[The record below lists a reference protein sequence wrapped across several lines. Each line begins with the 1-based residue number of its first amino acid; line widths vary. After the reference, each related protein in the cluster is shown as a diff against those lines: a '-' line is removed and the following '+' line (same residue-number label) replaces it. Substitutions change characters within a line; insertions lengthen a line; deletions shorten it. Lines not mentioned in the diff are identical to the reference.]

1 MQVKTIAIMG
11 AGLVGSLL
19 SMYLKKKGYDV
30 SVYERRP
37 DLRLTGAAGGRSINL
52 AISERGWKGLAGVN
66 MEEEIRK
73 MAIPMPG
80 RMIHGLDGG
89 LTFQPYGK
97 PGEAI
102 NSVSRGDLNIA
113 LVNAA
118 EKSGISFHFNQR
130 IVETDLTGTYATME
144 DCETGSTYKLQP
156 DLLIGADGAFSLAR
170 YTMIKKDKFNYE
182 QVYEDHGYKELTI
195 PAGPEN
201 SWLINKDALHI
212 WPRKNFMLIALPNL
226 DGSFTCTLFF
236 HAKGELSFES
246 IKTEEDLQQFFERY
260 FPDVIPLMPTLKQDY
275 FQNPT
280 GSLMTVKCF
289 PWVNGNT
296 LLLGDAAHAII
307 PFYGQG
313 MNCGFE
319 DCSVLDTI
327 IDENNHDW
335 SKILPAFQSSRK
347 KNSDAIADLAK
358 LNFIEMRDLVADP
371 DFQLKKKIAAKV
383 NQVYPAKFIPVY
395 SMVSF
400 SNMPYSLALK
410 EYNRQNAVLD
420 SVLAMPDIKTK
431 WETEYFEEIAQR
443 LFNQGVSG
451 EW

>member
-19 SMYLKKKGYDV
+19 SMYLKRKGYDV
-30 SVYERRP
+30 AVYERRP

-52 AISERGWKGLAGVN
+52 AISERGWKGLAGVK

-80 RMIHGLDGG
+80 RMIHAVDGG
-89 LTFQPYGK
+89 LAFQAYGK

-102 NSVSRGDLNIA
+102 NSVSRGDLNIS

-130 IVETDLTGTYATME
+130 IVETDLAGTYASME
-144 DCETGSTYKLQP
+144 DAETGSTYKLQP
-156 DLLIGADGAFSLAR
+156 DLLISADGAFSLAR
-170 YTMIKKDKFNYE
+170 YTMIKTDKFNYE

-195 PAGPEN
+195 PAGPGN
-201 SWLINKDALHI
+201 SWLIDRDALHI

-236 HAKGELSFES
+236 HSKGELSFDS
-246 IKTEEDLQQFFERY
+246 IKSEVDLQHFFETY
-260 FPDVIPLMPTLKQDY
+260 FPDVIPLMPTYKQDY

-289 PWVNGNT
+289 PWVNGKT
-296 LLLGDAAHAII
+296 LLIGDAAHAII

-319 DCSVLDTI
+319 DCSVLDSL
-327 IDENNHDW
+327 IDEFNHDW
-335 SKILPAFQSSRK
+335 SKILPAFQTSRK
-347 KNSDAIADLAK
+347 PNSDAIADLAK

-371 DFQLKKKIAAKV
+371 DFQFKKKIAAKV
-383 NQVYPAKFIPVY
+383 NEKYPAKFLPVY

-400 SNMPYSLALK
+400 SNMPYSNALK
-410 EYNRQNAVLD
+410 EYKRQNAILD
-420 SVLAMPDIKTK
+420 SVLKMPDIKTK
-431 WETEYFEEIAQR
+431 WETEYLQEIASL
-443 LFNQGVSG
+443 LFNVG
-451 EW
+451 

>member
-30 SVYERRP
+30 TVYERRP

-80 RMIHGLDGG
+80 RMVHTLDGS

-102 NSVSRGDLNIA
+102 NSVSRGDLNIS
-113 LVNAA
+113 LVNEA
-118 EKSGISFHFNQR
+118 EKRGISFHFNQR
-130 IVETDLTGTYATME
+130 IVETDLAGTYANME
-144 DCETGSTYKLQP
+144 DGDTARLYKLQP
-156 DLLIGADGAFSLAR
+156 DLIIGADGAFSLAR
-170 YTMIKKDKFNYE
+170 YTMIKTDKFNYE
-182 QVYEDHGYKELTI
+182 HVYEDHGYKELSI
-195 PAGPEN
+195 PPGPDN
-201 SWLINKDALHI
+201 TWLLEKNALHI
-212 WPRKNFMLIALPNL
+212 WPRKNFMLIALPNQ

-246 IKTEEDLQQFFERY
+246 IKTEDDLQNFFETY
-260 FPDVIPLMPTLKQDY
+260 FPDVIPLMPDYKQDY
-275 FQNPT
+275 FHNPT

-296 LLLGDAAHAII
+296 LLIGDAAHAII

-327 IDENNHDW
+327 IDENNHNW
-335 SKILPAFQSSRK
+335 SKILPNFQSSRK

-358 LNFIEMRDLVADP
+358 LNFIEMRDLVADA
-371 DFQLKKKIAAKV
+371 DFQFKKKIAAKV

-400 SNMPYSLALK
+400 SNLPYSSALK
-410 EYNRQNAVLD
+410 EYKRQNTVLD
-420 SVLAMPDIKTK
+420 KILTMPDIKNK
-431 WETEYFEEIAQR
+431 WESEYFEEIAGM
-443 LFNQGVSG
+443 LFNEG

>member
-1 MQVKTIAIMG
+1 MG

-19 SMYLKKKGYDV
+19 SMYLKRKGYDV
-30 SVYERRP
+30 AVYERRP

-52 AISERGWKGLAGVN
+52 AISERGWKGLAGVK

-80 RMIHGLDGG
+80 RMIHAVDGG
-89 LTFQPYGK
+89 LAFQAYGK

-102 NSVSRGDLNIA
+102 NSVSRGDLNIS

-130 IVETDLTGTYATME
+130 IVETDLAGTYAAME
-144 DCETGSTYKLQP
+144 DAETGSTYKLQP
-156 DLLIGADGAFSLAR
+156 DLLISADGAFSLAR
-170 YTMIKKDKFNYE
+170 YTMIKTDKFNYE

-195 PAGPEN
+195 PAGPGN
-201 SWLINKDALHI
+201 SWLIDRDALHI

-236 HAKGELSFES
+236 HSKGELSFDS
-246 IKTEEDLQQFFERY
+246 IKSEVDLQHFFETY
-260 FPDVIPLMPTLKQDY
+260 FPDVIPLMPTYKQDY

-289 PWVNGNT
+289 PWVNGKT
-296 LLLGDAAHAII
+296 LLIGDAAHAII

-319 DCSVLDTI
+319 DCSVLDSL
-327 IDENNHDW
+327 IDEFNHDW
-335 SKILPAFQSSRK
+335 SKILPAFQTSRK
-347 KNSDAIADLAK
+347 PNSDAIADLAK

-371 DFQLKKKIAAKV
+371 DFQFKKKIAAKV
-383 NQVYPAKFIPVY
+383 NEKYPTKFLPVY

-400 SNMPYSLALK
+400 SNMPYSNALK
-410 EYNRQNAVLD
+410 EYKRQNALLD
-420 SVLAMPDIKTK
+420 SVLNMPDIKTK
-431 WETEYFEEIAQR
+431 WETEYLEEIACL
-443 LFNQGVSG
+443 LFNVG
-451 EW
+451 

>member
-19 SMYLKKKGYDV
+19 SMYLKRKGYDV
-30 SVYERRP
+30 AVYERRP

-52 AISERGWKGLAGVN
+52 AISERGWKGLAGVK

-80 RMIHGLDGG
+80 RMIHAVDGG
-89 LTFQPYGK
+89 LAFQAYGK

-102 NSVSRGDLNIA
+102 NSVSRGDLNIS

-130 IVETDLTGTYATME
+130 IVETDLAGTYAAME
-144 DCETGSTYKLQP
+144 DAETGSTYKLQP
-156 DLLIGADGAFSLAR
+156 DLLISADGAFSLAR
-170 YTMIKKDKFNYE
+170 YTMIKTDKFNYE

-195 PAGPEN
+195 PAGPGN
-201 SWLINKDALHI
+201 SWLIDRDALHI

-236 HAKGELSFES
+236 HSKGELSFDS
-246 IKTEEDLQQFFERY
+246 IKSEVDLQHFFETY
-260 FPDVIPLMPTLKQDY
+260 FPDVIPLMPTYKQDY

-289 PWVNGNT
+289 PWVNGKT
-296 LLLGDAAHAII
+296 LLIGDAAHAII

-319 DCSVLDTI
+319 DCSVLDSL
-327 IDENNHDW
+327 IDEFNHDW
-335 SKILPAFQSSRK
+335 SKILPAFQTSRK
-347 KNSDAIADLAK
+347 PNSDAIADLAK

-371 DFQLKKKIAAKV
+371 DFQFKKKIAAKV
-383 NQVYPAKFIPVY
+383 NEKYPAKFLPVY

-400 SNMPYSLALK
+400 SNMPYSNALK
-410 EYNRQNAVLD
+410 EYKRQNAILD
-420 SVLAMPDIKTK
+420 SVLKMPDIKTK
-431 WETEYFEEIAQR
+431 WETEYLQEIASL
-443 LFNQGVSG
+443 LFNVG
-451 EW
+451 

>member
-19 SMYLKKKGYDV
+19 SMYLKRKGYDV
-30 SVYERRP
+30 AVYERRP

-52 AISERGWKGLAGVN
+52 AISERGWKGLAGVK

-80 RMIHGLDGG
+80 RMIHAVDGG
-89 LTFQPYGK
+89 LAFQAYGK

-102 NSVSRGDLNIA
+102 NSVSRGDLNIS

-130 IVETDLTGTYATME
+130 IVETDLAGTYASME
-144 DCETGSTYKLQP
+144 DAETGSTYKLQP
-156 DLLIGADGAFSLAR
+156 DLLISADGAFSLAR
-170 YTMIKKDKFNYE
+170 YTMIKTDKFNYE

-195 PAGPEN
+195 PAGPGN
-201 SWLINKDALHI
+201 SWLIDRDALHI

-236 HAKGELSFES
+236 HAKGELSFDS
-246 IKTEEDLQQFFERY
+246 IKSEVDLQHFFETY
-260 FPDVIPLMPTLKQDY
+260 FPDVIPLMPTYKQDY

-289 PWVNGNT
+289 PWVNGKT
-296 LLLGDAAHAII
+296 LLIGDAAHAII

-319 DCSVLDTI
+319 DCSVLDSL
-327 IDENNHDW
+327 IDEFNHDW
-335 SKILPAFQSSRK
+335 SKILPAFQTSRK
-347 KNSDAIADLAK
+347 PNSDAIADLAK

-371 DFQLKKKIAAKV
+371 DFQFKKKIAAKV
-383 NQVYPAKFIPVY
+383 NEKYPAKFLPVY

-400 SNMPYSLALK
+400 SNMPYSNALK
-410 EYNRQNAVLD
+410 EYKRQNAILD
-420 SVLAMPDIKTK
+420 SVLKMPDIKTK
-431 WETEYFEEIAQR
+431 WETEYLQEIASL
-443 LFNQGVSG
+443 LFNVG
-451 EW
+451 

>member
-19 SMYLKKKGYDV
+19 SMYLKRKGYDV
-30 SVYERRP
+30 AVYERRP

-52 AISERGWKGLAGVN
+52 AISERGWKGLAGVK

-80 RMIHGLDGG
+80 RMIHAVDGG
-89 LTFQPYGK
+89 LAFQAYGK

-102 NSVSRGDLNIA
+102 NSVSRGDLNIS

-130 IVETDLTGTYATME
+130 IVETDLAGTYAAME
-144 DCETGSTYKLQP
+144 DAETGSTYKLQP
-156 DLLIGADGAFSLAR
+156 DLLISADGAFSLAR
-170 YTMIKKDKFNYE
+170 YTMIKTDKFNYE

-195 PAGPEN
+195 PAGPGN
-201 SWLINKDALHI
+201 SWLIDRDALHI

-236 HAKGELSFES
+236 HSKGELSFDS
-246 IKTEEDLQQFFERY
+246 IKSEVDLQHFFETY
-260 FPDVIPLMPTLKQDY
+260 FPDVIPLMPTYKQDY

-289 PWVNGNT
+289 PWVNGKT
-296 LLLGDAAHAII
+296 LLIGDAAHAII

-319 DCSVLDTI
+319 DCSVLDSL
-327 IDENNHDW
+327 IDEFNHDW
-335 SKILPAFQSSRK
+335 SKILPAFQTSRK
-347 KNSDAIADLAK
+347 PNSDAIADLAK

-371 DFQLKKKIAAKV
+371 DFQFKKKIAAKV
-383 NQVYPAKFIPVY
+383 NEKYPTKFLPVY

-400 SNMPYSLALK
+400 SNMPYSNALK
-410 EYNRQNAVLD
+410 EYKRQNALLD
-420 SVLAMPDIKTK
+420 SVLNMPDIKTK
-431 WETEYFEEIAQR
+431 WETEYLEEIACL
-443 LFNQGVSG
+443 LFNVG
-451 EW
+451 

>member
-19 SMYLKKKGYDV
+19 SMYLKRKGYDV
-30 SVYERRP
+30 AVYERRP

-52 AISERGWKGLAGVN
+52 AISERGWKGLAGVK

-80 RMIHGLDGG
+80 RMIHAVDGG
-89 LTFQPYGK
+89 LAFQAYGK

-102 NSVSRGDLNIA
+102 NSVSRGDLNIS

-130 IVETDLTGTYATME
+130 IVETDLAGTYAAME
-144 DCETGSTYKLQP
+144 DAETGSTYKLQP
-156 DLLIGADGAFSLAR
+156 DLLISADGAFSLAR
-170 YTMIKKDKFNYE
+170 YTMIKTDKFNYE

-195 PAGPEN
+195 PAGPGN
-201 SWLINKDALHI
+201 SWLIDRDALHI

-236 HAKGELSFES
+236 HSKGELSFDS
-246 IKTEEDLQQFFERY
+246 IKSEVDLQHFFETY
-260 FPDVIPLMPTLKQDY
+260 FPDVIPLMPTYKQDY

-289 PWVNGNT
+289 PWVNGKT
-296 LLLGDAAHAII
+296 LLIGDAAHAII

-319 DCSVLDTI
+319 DCSVLDSL
-327 IDENNHDW
+327 IDEFNHDW
-335 SKILPAFQSSRK
+335 SKILPAFQTSRK
-347 KNSDAIADLAK
+347 PNSDAIADLAK

-371 DFQLKKKIAAKV
+371 DFQFKKKIAAKV
-383 NQVYPAKFIPVY
+383 NEKYPTKFLPVY

-400 SNMPYSLALK
+400 SNMPYSNALK
-410 EYNRQNAVLD
+410 EYKRQNALLD
-420 SVLAMPDIKTK
+420 SVLNMPDIKTK
-431 WETEYFEEIAQR
+431 WETEYLQEIASL
-443 LFNQGVSG
+443 LFNVG
-451 EW
+451 

>member
-1 MQVKTIAIMG
+1 MG

-19 SMYLKKKGYDV
+19 SIYLKRKGYEV
-30 SVYERRP
+30 TVYERRP

-52 AISERGWKGLAGVN
+52 AISERGWKGLAGVK

-80 RMIHGLDGG
+80 RMIHAVDGA
-89 LTFQPYGK
+89 LAFQAYGK

-102 NSVSRGDLNIA
+102 NSVSRGDLNIS

-130 IVETDLTGTYATME
+130 IVETDLAGTYANME
-144 DCETGSTYKLQP
+144 DSETGSTYKLQP

-170 YTMIKKDKFNYE
+170 YTMIKTDKFNYE
-182 QVYEDHGYKELTI
+182 QVYEDHGYKELSI

-201 SWLINKDALHI
+201 TWLIDKNALHI

-236 HAKGELSFES
+236 HSKGELSFES
-246 IKTEEDLQQFFERY
+246 IKNEEQLQHFFETY
-260 FPDVIPLMPTLKQDY
+260 FPDVIPLMPTYKQDY

-289 PWVNGNT
+289 PWINGNT
-296 LLLGDAAHAII
+296 LLIGDAAHAII

-319 DCSVLDTI
+319 DCSAMDTL
-327 IDENNHDW
+327 IDDFNHDW
-335 SKILPAFQSSRK
+335 SKILPAFQLNRK
-347 KNSDAIADLAK
+347 PNSDAIADLAK

-371 DFQLKKKIAAKV
+371 DFQFKKKIAAKV
-383 NQVYPAKFIPVY
+383 NEKYPGKFLPVY

-400 SNMPYSLALK
+400 SNKPYSDALK
-410 EYNRQNAVLD
+410 EYKRQNTILDKVLT
-420 SVLAMPDIKTK
+420 LPDIKTK
-431 WETEYFEEIAQR
+431 WETEYFVEIAGM
-443 LFNQGVSG
+443 LFN
-451 EW
+451 E